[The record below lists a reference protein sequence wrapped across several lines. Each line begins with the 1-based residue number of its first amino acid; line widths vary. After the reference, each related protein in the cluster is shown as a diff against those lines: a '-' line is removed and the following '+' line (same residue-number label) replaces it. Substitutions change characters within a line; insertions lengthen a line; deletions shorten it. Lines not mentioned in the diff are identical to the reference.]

1 MKKFTFI
8 VLLFVLLCDA
18 VSGKDNQSGRPETLE
33 ETFTFLDRMFDDTAK
48 YSFMTLPEDI
58 ATIRLHFT
66 LGLYMRNHWGLWG
79 SSKLKRHFEALGVF
93 HPDDM
98 STIILKSYHR
108 YLNDKPLAL
117 DSQVQYYQRFWRAQN
132 SAEGFGSAD
141 LEPAESRTTDSQ
153 LLAYFPVGD
162 TIMVSVYETY
172 KRWFTEQGRSI
183 KAIAIVRAHQGDSV
197 KVELLQ
203 FLEQPRGTPKN
214 KIGDK
219 YWKRPFYCGLLPP
232 RGWTV
237 RRP

>member
-8 VLLFVLLCDA
+8 VLLFALLCDNA
-18 VSGKDNQSGRPETLE
+18 SGKGNQRGRPATLE
-33 ETFTFLDRMFDDTAK
+33 ETFTYLDQMFDDTAK

-79 SSKLKRHFEALGVF
+79 TSKLKRYFEALGVF

-117 DSQVQYYQRFWRAQN
+117 DSQVQYYQKFWLAQTRGEVF
-132 SAEGFGSAD
+132 STGD
-141 LEPAESRTTDSQ
+141 LESAGSPTTDDD
-153 LLAYFPVGD
+153 LLAYFPVDD
-162 TIMVSVYETY
+162 TIRVSVYETY
-172 KRWFTEQGRSI
+172 KRWFSKQGRSI
-183 KAIAIVRAHQGDSV
+183 GAIAIVREHQGDSI

-203 FLEQPRGTPKN
+203 FLEQPKGTPESN
-214 KIGDK
+214 VGDE
-219 YWKRPFYCGLLPP
+219 YWERPSYCGLLPP
-232 RGWTV
+232 SGWTA